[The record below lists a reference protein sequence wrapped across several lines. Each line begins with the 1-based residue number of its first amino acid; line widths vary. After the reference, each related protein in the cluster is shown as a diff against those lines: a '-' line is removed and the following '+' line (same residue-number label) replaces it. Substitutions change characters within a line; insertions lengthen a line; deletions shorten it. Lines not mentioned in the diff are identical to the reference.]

1 MNYLHKEKTYNIIG
15 LCMEVHSVLGSGFL
29 ESVYQEALEIEFINN
44 NVVYEKE
51 KQITISY
58 KGDELSKYFVAD
70 FLCYG
75 EIILELK
82 TVKEID
88 DIHIAQ
94 ILNYLKATGKKVGL
108 LVNFGTKSL
117 EYRRFVL

>member
-1 MNYLHKEKTYNIIG
+1 MGYLYKQETYDIVG

-29 ESVYQEALEIEFINN
+29 ESVYQEALEVEFINR
-44 NVVYEKE
+44 NVVYEREKE
-51 KQITISY
+51 IKILY
-58 KGDELSKYFVAD
+58 KGNELSKYFIAD
-70 FLCYG
+70 FLCCD
-75 EIILELK
+75 EIIVELK
-82 TVKEID
+82 AVKKIE

-117 EYRRFVL
+117 EYRRFIL